1 MNLLI
6 SDRPLPG
13 GLPAREENRYID
25 LTRLK
30 IADCTGCFGCWIK
43 TPGKC
48 VICDDA
54 VSVYPLLAQSER
66 LLCVS
71 RILYG
76 GYGVKMKAALER
88 AIPIQQPFIRLY
100 QGETH
105 HFQRNTTEKEAVIIA
120 CGRDGALSEEERA
133 LFLRLTARNARNLQW
148 KTWRVLFPAEEDTEA
163 AIRREV
169 DAWPVS

>member
-25 LTRLK
+25 LTQLK

-48 VICDDA
+48 VIRDDA
-54 VSVYPLLAQSER
+54 VSIYPLLAQSER

-76 GYGVKMKAALER
+76 GYGVQMKAVLER

-120 CGRDGALSEEERA
+120 CGREGALSEEERA
-133 LFLRLTARNARNLQW
+133 LF
-148 KTWRVLFPAEEDTEA
+148 
-163 AIRREV
+163 
-169 DAWPVS
+169 SG